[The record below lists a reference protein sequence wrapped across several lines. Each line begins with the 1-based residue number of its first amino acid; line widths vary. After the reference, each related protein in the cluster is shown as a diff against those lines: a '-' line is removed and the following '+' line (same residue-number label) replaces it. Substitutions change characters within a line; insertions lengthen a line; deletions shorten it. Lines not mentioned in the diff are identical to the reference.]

1 MVSMR
6 DNIDELIDSRIQQ
19 AHETISEAEF
29 QINNNYL
36 RIAVNRIYYG
46 MFYILLALALRNNYK
61 TSKHQQL
68 IGWFNKEFVKT
79 GKVDVNVG
87 RIIHKA
93 FEDRSDSDYGIFV
106 EFEKEEVL
114 KKFEDM
120 KMFINL
126 VKNLI

>member
-1 MVSMR
+1 MH
-6 DNIDELIDSRIQQ
+6 DNIEELIKFRIQQ
-19 AHETISEAEF
+19 AYETISEAEF
-29 QINNNYL
+29 QINNNYM

-46 MFYILLALALRNNYK
+46 MFYVLLALALRNNYK

-114 KKFEDM
+114 QKLEDM
-120 KMFINL
+120 KKFINL
-126 VKNLI
+126 VKTLI